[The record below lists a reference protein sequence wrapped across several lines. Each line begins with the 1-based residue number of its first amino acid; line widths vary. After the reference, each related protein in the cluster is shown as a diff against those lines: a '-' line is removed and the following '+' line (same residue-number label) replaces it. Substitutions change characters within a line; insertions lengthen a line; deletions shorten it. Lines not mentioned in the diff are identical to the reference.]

1 MKKSY
6 ETPTIWKEN
15 RFKLSDEY
23 MIVKISKL
31 NGQMQVSD
39 EETIDIVEG
48 VYGDDYGKTGFSG
61 PSAKERKEEE
71 WGRLW

>member
-1 MKKSY
+1 
-6 ETPTIWKEN
+6 
-15 RFKLSDEY
+15 

>member
-48 VYGDDYGKTGFSG
+48 V
-61 PSAKERKEEE
+61 
-71 WGRLW
+71 

>member
-23 MIVKISKL
+23 MVRISKL

-39 EETIDIVEG
+39 EETIDIFEG
-48 VYGDDYGKTGFSG
+48 FYDEDQGREGFSG